1 MWITCVLTT
10 ALIVGPFL
18 LICCSLFLLLVE
30 SRVGVA
36 IDVITELRVD
46 LLAGREVG
54 AFRPRAHIAQIFS
67 NESRQLKLRVLLQ
80 ARDVVF
86 QHVNDAAAIQAEI
99 TSNLFKIGLQSRAT
113 RDS

>member
-1 MWITCVLTT
+1 LWITCVLTT

-67 NESRQLKLRVLLQ
+67 NESRQLKCVLLQ
-80 ARDVVF
+80 TRDIALQHAHDQIAVVP
-86 QHVNDAAAIQAEI
+86 AEI
-99 TSNLFKIGLQSRAT
+99 TSNLSKSADTSRAT
-113 RDS
+113 A